1 MYKNKV
7 YILICVSVM
16 LPVFLSAAALN
27 KYTAPTQS
35 ASSMQTKKTVND
47 SVYSDF
53 QRQVRGYSPEK
64 KKKMTNYYRKKLKD
78 AVRMKNMDAASHYER
93 LLGILN
99 SK

>member
-1 MYKNKV
+1 MKKSKV
-7 YILICVSVM
+7 YIFIYLSMI

-35 ASSMQTKKTVND
+35 VTSVQPKVTVNE
-47 SVYSDF
+47 SIYVDF
-53 QRQVRGYSPEK
+53 RELVHDYSPEK
-64 KKKMTNYYRKKLKD
+64 KEKMKTYYRKKLKD
-78 AVRMKNMDAASHYER
+78 AIRMKNLDAASHYER